1 MVYNHGTRFSTKEL
15 NLFKPR
21 EENPKKG
28 TPAPAVFTA
37 HLDQSSWSGSNVL
50 HKWIPEDAE
59 DLFHGRVVIVNVGF
73 MSFLRNV
80 KLYTN
85 CYKQAWRPIKTVYK
99 NPFGVTDAASVPHTD
114 LCPRPYS
121 SFQDVR
127 ETVAI
132 KPNPNHRW
140 CYKFA
145 QTADEVL
152 IFKGY
157 DNHGTSRVCPHSA
170 FKDEEFEDGEPR
182 ESIEIRALLLWP
194 DHASV
199 QKGAALPS

>member
-1 MVYNHGTRFSTKEL
+1 MFR
-15 NLFKPR
+15 PR

-37 HLDQSSWSGSNVL
+37 HLDQSSWSGCNVL

-59 DLFHGRVVIVNVGF
+59 DLFHGRVVIVNVRF
-73 MSFLRNV
+73 HALQTYIRLHCRWRLMVLF
-80 KLYTN
+80 
-85 CYKQAWRPIKTVYK
+85 QAWRPIHTVRK
-99 NPFGVTDAASVPHTD
+99 HPFGVIDAQSVPHTD
-114 LCPRPYS
+114 LCPRPYR
-121 SFQDVR
+121 SFQEIR

-140 CYKFA
+140 CYKFEQA
-145 QTADEVL
+145 ADEVL

-170 FKDEEFEDGEPR
+170 FKDEEFEDGEAR

-194 DHASV
+194 DHESV